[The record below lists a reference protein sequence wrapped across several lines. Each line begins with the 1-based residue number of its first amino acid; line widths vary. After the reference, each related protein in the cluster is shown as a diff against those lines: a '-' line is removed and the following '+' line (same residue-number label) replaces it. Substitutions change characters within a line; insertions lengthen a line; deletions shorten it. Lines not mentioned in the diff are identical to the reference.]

1 MPRSK
6 ISVNTSP
13 VADQYSQRDEKV
25 IEFSSPNGGG
35 LVSFSMMEDG
45 ALTVDIYR
53 TDPAVIV
60 RTGDDVRTRLPRK
73 VAGAL
78 AMVDETRAEL
88 DRANSYG
95 GGADSVTS
103 EHDAYVGA
111 LMALADAVR
120 AEIPS

>member
-13 VADQYSQRDEKV
+13 VADQYSERDEKI

-45 ALTVDIYR
+45 TLTVDIYR
-53 TDPAVIV
+53 TDPTVIV

-73 VAGAL
+73 VADVLARVIGAQADGGFTADGTARRHLVKALSDL
-78 AMVDETRAEL
+78 AA
-88 DRANSYG
+88 
-95 GGADSVTS
+95 
-103 EHDAYVGA
+103 
-111 LMALADAVR
+111 AVR
-120 AEIPS
+120 AADADSS